1 MTQAPN
7 ILRLKPNDNN
17 KTKPQPKPEAPR
29 TPHILVVEDDSH
41 LMEGIREILELDEY
55 KVLTASSGVHGLQVL
70 RDMPQIPDLI
80 VSDIMMPEMDG
91 YQFFEAVRSETHWVG
106 IPFIF
111 LTAKGE
117 KADIRLGKSMGVDD
131 YVTKPFSAEDLLV
144 AVSSKL
150 ERQRQLQSVF
160 SAQLADMKWRIL
172 TILNHEFRTPLTYVI
187 AYADMLN
194 RDADEMSLAE
204 LGEFLRGVN
213 SGADRLRRLIE
224 NFIMLVELETGEIIA
239 TFEWRKRN
247 FTEYDKLVQHAI
259 KHAQQMISDK
269 GQNVQTTI
277 ALDLPPIV
285 GDQEYLGAALAR
297 LVDNAS
303 KFSDKGAAIQIKIE
317 QDDLGMVAFSVTDY
331 GRGIPQSELEYIFDS
346 FYQINRKQYEDQ
358 GAGSGLA
365 IVRGIARI
373 HNADISIHSVPGEG
387 STFGLHLAPADE

>member
-1 MTQAPN
+1 MADAQN
-7 ILRLKPNDNN
+7 VLRLKPSEED
-17 KTKPQPKPEAPR
+17 TKAARQKAQQTH
-29 TPHILVVEDDSH
+29 TPIILVVEDDAH
-41 LMEGIREILELDEY
+41 LMEGVREILELDEY
-55 KVLTASSGVHGLQVL
+55 HVLTASSGLHGLEILKNMERV
-70 RDMPQIPDLI
+70 PDLI
-80 VSDIMMPEMDG
+80 VSDIMMPHMDG
-91 YQFFEAVRSETHWVG
+91 YQFFEAVRNDTAWVG

-224 NFIMLVELETGEIIA
+224 NFILLVELETGEIQI
-239 TFEWRKRN
+239 TYDWRKRPLEDYESIIQN
-247 FTEYDKLVQHAI
+247 AI
-259 KHAQQMISDK
+259 KHAEHQISEK
-269 GQNVQTTI
+269 HQIVETYI
-277 ALDLPPIV
+277 APNLPIV
-285 GDQEYLGAALAR
+285 TGDAEYLSAALAR

-303 KFSDKGAAIQIKIE
+303 KFSPPESAIE
-317 QDDLGMVAFSVTDY
+317 VSVAHDDNGQVTFSVTDQ
-331 GRGIPQSELEYIFDS
+331 GRGIPQHELGLIFDS

-365 IVRGIARI
+365 IVHGIARI
-373 HNADISIHSVPGEG
+373 HRAEISIRSEPGHG
-387 STFGLHLAPADE
+387 STFSLHFEAIEA